1 MRMAKTAPYA
11 VDENHGSMMDGV
23 SKGGASK
30 IAPAAGEP
38 RSGLDPSIAAPANG
52 AAPPVPG
59 ATLPPSASPPSETD
73 LRNPQYYINRELSWL
88 DFNERV
94 LEEAEDTSHPLLER
108 LKFLVIFSSNL
119 DEFFMI
125 RVAGLYEQVFGGVV
139 ELAPDGLTP
148 QEQLRHISERLRP
161 HYLRQGNL
169 LINDVLPKLEEAGIV
184 IHPFDGLPAEEKWRM
199 REMFMRETLPVLT
212 PLAID
217 PGHPFPH
224 LLNRSLN
231 LALVIKDPKKHTGTK
246 DFHFAVVQVPT
257 VLSRF
262 IKVLADAPGDHFVLL
277 EEVIAAHASALF
289 PGLDVMAAYP
299 FRVTRDAD
307 IEIADDE
314 AEDLLKMMEEQV
326 RRRRWGEAVRLEV
339 DERMPQHVR
348 EILRVSLELETDDI
362 YETRGPRNLSDF
374 MALYR
379 LDYRDLK
386 DKPFTARV
394 YEPFRDEERTV
405 FSVIRSKDVL
415 LHHPYDSFA
424 TVVDFITAAARDPK
438 VLAIKQTLYRTGL
451 DSPIVRALIEAAE
464 RGKQVTALV
473 ELKARFDEE
482 NNIGWAK
489 QLEQA
494 GVHVVYGLIGLKTH
508 CKIAM
513 IVRRDDN
520 GIPRIYMHL
529 GTGNY
534 NPVTSR
540 MYTDV
545 GLITADQDLGYDG
558 INLFNYLT
566 GYGAEI
572 EWRKLIM
579 APQNLRS
586 RIKALIEREMALHT
600 PERPGRIVAKL
611 NALVDGDIIRSL
623 YQASC
628 HGVKIDLLVRGICC
642 LRPGIPC
649 VSENIRVVS
658 IVGRFLEHSRIFLFG
673 NGGDEEV
680 YGSSAD
686 WMPRN
691 LNRRVE
697 LMFPIEDA
705 EHKSRLSDILSV
717 YLRDTAKARIL
728 RPDGNWERIMPADG
742 EEAFNA
748 QEHFV
753 TSIRL
758 GEPIVEATPRPKR
771 AGPIA

>member
-1 MRMAKTAPYA
+1 MAKTAA
-11 VDENHGSMMDGV
+11 SVAETNGV
-23 SKGGASK
+23 ASDSGAS
-30 IAPAAGEP
+30 AREVDF
-38 RSGLDPSIAAPANG
+38 RS
-52 AAPPVPG
+52 
-59 ATLPPSASPPSETD
+59 
-73 LRNPQYYINRELSWL
+73 PQYYINRELSWL

-94 LEEAEDTSHPLLER
+94 LAESEDVTHPLLER
-108 LKFLVIFSSNL
+108 LKFLAIFASNL

-125 RVAGLYEQVFGGVV
+125 RVAGLKEQVFGGVV

-148 QEQLRHISERLRP
+148 LEQLRHISERLGP
-161 HYLRQGNL
+161 MYMRQGNIL
-169 LINDVLPKLEEAGIV
+169 VADVLPKLEEAGIV
-184 IHPFDGLPAEEKWRM
+184 IHPFEGLPSAERWRL

-231 LALVIKDPKKHTGTK
+231 LALVIKDPRKHGGTK
-246 DFHFAVVQVPT
+246 DFHFAVVQVPS
-257 VLSRF
+257 VLGRF
-262 IKVLADAPGDHFVLL
+262 IKVLADDPGDHFVLL
-277 EEVIAAHASALF
+277 EEVIGAHASALF
-289 PGLDVMAAYP
+289 PGLDVMASYA

-307 IEIADDE
+307 IEVADDE

-339 DERMPQHVR
+339 DERMPNHVR
-348 EILRVSLELETDDI
+348 EILRESLELEPEDI
-362 YETRGPRNLSDF
+362 YETRGPSNLGDF
-374 MALYR
+374 LTLYR
-379 LDYRDLK
+379 LDYRELK
-386 DKPFTARV
+386 DRPFTARL

-415 LHHPYDSFA
+415 LHHPFDSFT

-451 DSPIVRALIEAAE
+451 DSPIVRALILAAE
-464 RGKQVTALV
+464 HGKQVTALV

-482 NNIGWAK
+482 NNIVWAK

-513 IVRRDDN
+513 VVRRDDT

-540 MYTDV
+540 SYTDF
-545 GLITADQDLGYDG
+545 GLITADPDLGSDA

-566 GYGAEI
+566 GYGSEI

-579 APQNLRS
+579 APQNLRA
-586 RIKALIEREMALHT
+586 RLKALIEREMEVHT
-600 PERPGRIVAKL
+600 SERPGRIIAKL
-611 NALVDGDIIRSL
+611 NALVDGEIIRSL
-623 YQASC
+623 YHASC
-628 HGVKIDLLVRGICC
+628 HGVQIDLLVRGVCC
-642 LRPGIPC
+642 LRPGIPG

-658 IVGRFLEHSRIFLFG
+658 IVGRFLEHSRIFMFG
-673 NGGDEEV
+673 NGGDEEF
-680 YGSSAD
+680 YASSAD

-697 LMFPIEDA
+697 LMYPIEDA
-705 EHKSRLSDILSV
+705 DHRDRLRGVLEM
-717 YLRDTAKARIL
+717 YLRDNVKARTL
-728 RPDGNWERIMPADG
+728 RADGNWERLAPAEG
-742 EEAFNA
+742 EEAVNA
-748 QEHFV
+748 QETFLTNV
-753 TSIRL
+753 RQLESS
-758 GEPIVEATPRPKR
+758 VEAAPRPKLTR
-771 AGPIA
+771 PAS

>member
-1 MRMAKTAPYA
+1 MAKTAA
-11 VDENHGSMMDGV
+11 SVAETNGV
-23 SKGGASK
+23 ASDSGAS
-30 IAPAAGEP
+30 AREVDF
-38 RSGLDPSIAAPANG
+38 RS
-52 AAPPVPG
+52 
-59 ATLPPSASPPSETD
+59 
-73 LRNPQYYINRELSWL
+73 PQYYINRELSWL

-94 LEEAEDTSHPLLER
+94 LEESEDVTHPLLER
-108 LKFLVIFSSNL
+108 LKFLAIFASNL

-125 RVAGLYEQVFGGVV
+125 RVAGLKEQVFGGVV

-148 QEQLRHISERLRP
+148 QEQLRHISERLGP
-161 HYLRQGNL
+161 MYMRQGNIL
-169 LINDVLPKLEEAGIV
+169 VADVLPKLEEAGIV
-184 IHPFDGLPAEEKWRM
+184 IHPFEGLPSAERWRL

-231 LALVIKDPKKHTGTK
+231 LALVIKDPRKHGGTK
-246 DFHFAVVQVPT
+246 DFHFAVVQVPS
-257 VLSRF
+257 VLGRF
-262 IKVLADAPGDHFVLL
+262 IKVLADDPGDHFVLL
-277 EEVIAAHASALF
+277 EEVIGAHASALF
-289 PGLDVMAAYP
+289 PGLDVMASYA

-307 IEIADDE
+307 IEVADDE

-339 DERMPQHVR
+339 DERMPNHVR
-348 EILRVSLELETDDI
+348 EILRESLELEPEDI
-362 YETRGPRNLSDF
+362 YETRGPSNLGDF
-374 MALYR
+374 LTLYR
-379 LDYRDLK
+379 LDYRELK
-386 DKPFTARV
+386 DRPFTARL

-415 LHHPYDSFA
+415 LHHPFDSFT

-451 DSPIVRALIEAAE
+451 DSPIVRALILAAE
-464 RGKQVTALV
+464 HGKQVTALV

-482 NNIGWAK
+482 NNIVWAK

-513 IVRRDDN
+513 VVRRDDT

-540 MYTDV
+540 SYTDF
-545 GLITADQDLGYDG
+545 GLITADPDLGSDA

-566 GYGAEI
+566 GYGSEI

-579 APQNLRS
+579 APQNLRA
-586 RIKALIEREMALHT
+586 RLKALIEREMEVHT
-600 PERPGRIVAKL
+600 PERPGRIIAKL
-611 NALVDGDIIRSL
+611 NALVDGEIIRSL
-623 YQASC
+623 YHASC
-628 HGVKIDLLVRGICC
+628 HGVQIDLLVRGVCC
-642 LRPGIPC
+642 LRPGIPG

-658 IVGRFLEHSRIFLFG
+658 IVGRFLEHSRIFMFG
-673 NGGDEEV
+673 NGGEEEF
-680 YGSSAD
+680 YASSAD

-697 LMFPIEDA
+697 LMYPIEDA
-705 EHKSRLSDILSV
+705 DHRDRLRGVLEM
-717 YLRDTAKARIL
+717 YLRDNVKARTL
-728 RPDGNWERIMPADG
+728 RADGNWERLAPAEG
-742 EEAFNA
+742 EEAVNA
-748 QEHFV
+748 QETFLTNV
-753 TSIRL
+753 RQLESS
-758 GEPIVEATPRPKR
+758 VEAAPRPKLTR
-771 AGPIA
+771 PAS